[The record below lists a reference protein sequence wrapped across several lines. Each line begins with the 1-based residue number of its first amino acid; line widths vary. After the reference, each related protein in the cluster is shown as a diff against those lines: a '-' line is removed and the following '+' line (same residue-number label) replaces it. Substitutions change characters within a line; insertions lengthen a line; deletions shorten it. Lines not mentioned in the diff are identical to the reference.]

1 MPEKKPGELPEYQ
14 LNLKGDYKLISPDWH
29 DPSYWE
35 NFPTARKIKESGIFW
50 GKNLKGRKYPS
61 FFKIF
66 PITDPEL
73 FVLKIARAIDFWVA
87 YLTMKEKI
95 SADFDGVLA
104 ALNQIINNYK
114 QILGKRLKNRLETA
128 MQDITDIKTK
138 ALDRPIPKPRYDLV
152 DALIVLFE
160 ENVPDAPADTVAK
173 KINQLLELFK
183 ETLNIDLEADSI
195 KQRMYRK
202 KQLKQQLI

>member
-1 MPEKKPGELPEYQ
+1 M
-14 LNLKGDYKLISPDWH
+14 
-29 DPSYWE
+29 
-35 NFPTARKIKESGIFW
+35 
-50 GKNLKGRKYPS
+50 
-61 FFKIF
+61 
-66 PITDPEL
+66 
-73 FVLKIARAIDFWVA
+73 LKIARAIDFWVA

-95 SADFDGVLA
+95 SADFDGVLV

-114 QILGKRLKNRLETA
+114 QILGKRLKHRLETA

-160 ENVPDAPADTVAK
+160 EDVPDAPADTVAK

>member
-1 MPEKKPGELPEYQ
+1 
-14 LNLKGDYKLISPDWH
+14 
-29 DPSYWE
+29 
-35 NFPTARKIKESGIFW
+35 
-50 GKNLKGRKYPS
+50 
-61 FFKIF
+61 
-66 PITDPEL
+66 
-73 FVLKIARAIDFWVA
+73 
-87 YLTMKEKI
+87 
-95 SADFDGVLA
+95 
-104 ALNQIINNYK
+104 
-114 QILGKRLKNRLETA
+114 
-128 MQDITDIKTK
+128 MQDITNIKTK